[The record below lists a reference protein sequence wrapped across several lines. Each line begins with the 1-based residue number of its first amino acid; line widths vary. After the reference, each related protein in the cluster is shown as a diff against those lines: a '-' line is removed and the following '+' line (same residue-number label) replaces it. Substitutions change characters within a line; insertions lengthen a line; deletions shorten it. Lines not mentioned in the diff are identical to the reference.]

1 MKEETKP
8 PPVPRQTWVVAGVIV
23 AAAFMTQLDAAIL
36 QVALLHLSHDF
47 EVSVDSGQWLVTVYL
62 LATGITMPLSAWL
75 CRRCGPATIWLWSLI
90 GFTLTSAGCAAAT
103 GIVMLLVFRALQ
115 GAAAGAMLPAGQS
128 VIVSEAGPTNV
139 GRVMGIAGS
148 FLVLAPAL
156 GPVVGSEL
164 VQSLGWRSIFLVNVP
179 IGVAVVLIARR
190 ITLSNET
197 SRQDGFPWLSWF
209 LVAAVVTCLTLA
221 SEAAAAADRTA
232 LAPELAVALLFIF
245 LHILIQSRIVSVV
258 KFSLLRDRTL
268 LWSNLVAFLAG
279 MYQFGILVYAPIHL
293 QLVSH
298 LSLSA
303 TGLAMTSFAIGSAF
317 LAYAGKIVDQK
328 GGGAVTVAGSYGL
341 LVVAIAQLAGTRA
354 SSQPWWTI
362 VALLLLSGITLS
374 SIIVPS
380 ATAAYAKIN
389 KPDVPD
395 AVALNNLLLR
405 VGGAVGSA
413 VIIQLSL
420 RDQSGAGQLVAI
432 YLLLLAIAVA
442 VAAQLLR
449 QSTPY
454 RRN

>member
-1 MKEETKP
+1 
-8 PPVPRQTWVVAGVIV
+8 
-23 AAAFMTQLDAAIL
+23 
-36 QVALLHLSHDF
+36 
-47 EVSVDSGQWLVTVYL
+47 
-62 LATGITMPLSAWL
+62 
-75 CRRCGPATIWLWSLI
+75 
-90 GFTLTSAGCAAAT
+90 
-103 GIVMLLVFRALQ
+103 
-115 GAAAGAMLPAGQS
+115 
-128 VIVSEAGPTNV
+128 
-139 GRVMGIAGS
+139 
-148 FLVLAPAL
+148 
-156 GPVVGSEL
+156 
-164 VQSLGWRSIFLVNVP
+164 
-179 IGVAVVLIARR
+179 
-190 ITLSNET
+190 
-197 SRQDGFPWLSWF
+197 
-209 LVAAVVTCLTLA
+209 
-221 SEAAAAADRTA
+221 
-232 LAPELAVALLFIF
+232 
-245 LHILIQSRIVSVV
+245 
-258 KFSLLRDRTL
+258 
-268 LWSNLVAFLAG
+268 
-279 MYQFGILVYAPIHL
+279 
-293 QLVSH
+293 LVSH

-317 LAYAGKIVDQK
+317 LAYAGKIVDQR